1 MSRYILSGVSLPLG
15 SSRDEAEHEARRRIS
30 MAKIPAAGFELF
42 RRSVDA
48 RHKKD
53 IQLVYSFSFETPG
66 PLAPETVKRYGCGPP
81 RKARFSYGTA
91 QSACPRGP

>member
-53 IQLVYSFSFETPG
+53 IQLVYSFSFG
-66 PLAPETVKRYGCGPP
+66 DA
-81 RKARFSYGTA
+81 GT
-91 QSACPRGP
+91 ACPRNGQKIWLRPAAESTLFVRYGTERMSARP